1 MSRPAPCRAK
11 NFAADECPA
20 ALRPLASLIGKSE
33 KAQQKLAPA
42 TWQHRMLRE
51 HLQAL
56 RLAQALLA
64 GPAGDRRNFAPD
76 ELQAALRTMAKL
88 IDKVEKTLAKFAP
101 GTAPHTLQ
109 RNRLQALRAAHAAIH
124 AQLAK
129 PQVSRHDLRS

>member
-11 NFAADECPA
+11 SFAADECPA

-76 ELQAALRTMAKL
+76 ELHAALRTMAKL

-101 GTAPHTLQ
+101 GTAHHMLQ
-109 RNRLQALRAAHAAIH
+109 HNRLQALRAARAAIQ
-124 AQLAK
+124 AQLA
-129 PQVSRHDLRS
+129 P

>member
-11 NFAADECPA
+11 SFAADECPA

-33 KAQQKLAPA
+33 KAQQKLAPT
-42 TWQHRMLRE
+42 TWQHRMLCE

-76 ELQAALRTMAKL
+76 ELHAALRTMAKL

-101 GTAPHTLQ
+101 GTAHHMLQ
-109 RNRLQALRAAHAAIH
+109 HNRLQALRAARAAIQ
-124 AQLAK
+124 AQLA
-129 PQVSRHDLRS
+129 P

>member
-11 NFAADECPA
+11 SFATDECPA
-20 ALRPLASLIGKSE
+20 ALRPLASLIDKSE

-64 GPAGDRRNFAPD
+64 GPAGDHKNFASN
-76 ELQAALRTMAKL
+76 ELQDALLTMAKL

-101 GTAPHTLQ
+101 GTAHHTLQ
-109 RNRLQALRAAHAAIH
+109 RNRLRALRAARAAIQ

-129 PQVSRHDLRS
+129 PQVSRHGLRS